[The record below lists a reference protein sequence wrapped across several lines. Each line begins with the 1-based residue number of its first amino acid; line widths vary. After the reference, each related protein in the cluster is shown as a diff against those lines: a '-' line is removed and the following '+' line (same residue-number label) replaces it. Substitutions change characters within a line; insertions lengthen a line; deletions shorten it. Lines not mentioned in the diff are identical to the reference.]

1 MTVAS
6 LVYLL
11 EPLYEGIRQN
21 SIWAVLT
28 VTLIVEFRAGS
39 FATYARFIPSI
50 KRHYDHGI
58 ILFLMVGS
66 YHDHNQFHMVTE
78 RIYAIAIGCGIG
90 LVISLFIL
98 PNWLGEDLQN
108 TIISKFEELA
118 KLVQACVDEY
128 FQELDATDTSKS
140 STGSSSHN
148 RYEEVLQSNSAEE
161 ALATYSC
168 WELRH
173 SRYCYPWK
181 QYEHL
186 GVGLRHLGYTADALH
201 GCLEPHIQ
209 VPSSVRAL
217 FREPCEHVAEEV
229 VKVLTELAEAIKNHH
244 HCSPHISD
252 HLHEALEELDT
263 LIKTQPQ
270 MFLASNPVQ
279 KTEAGKPL
287 ELLGWQSLSPEQ
299 VMNVDGMVTNTTPN
313 KIMNTCLDFS
323 ETLAIA
329 AFVSVLLET
338 VARLDL
344 VIEEVEELGKVAHFK
359 EFHEEHMEIVIT
371 REDANALKTVNKHGN
386 TGQ

>member
-1 MTVAS
+1 
-6 LVYLL
+6 
-11 EPLYEGIRQN
+11 
-21 SIWAVLT
+21 
-28 VTLIVEFRAGS
+28 
-39 FATYARFIPSI
+39 
-50 KRHYDHGI
+50 
-58 ILFLMVGS
+58 
-66 YHDHNQFHMVTE
+66 MVTE

-98 PNWLGEDLQN
+98 PNWSGEDLQN

-161 ALATYSC
+161 ALATYLC
-168 WELRH
+168 WEPRH

-186 GVGLRHLGYTADALH
+186 GVGLRHLGYTAVALH

-263 LIKTQPQ
+263 LIKTQLQ
-270 MFLASNPVQ
+270 MFLASNPVR